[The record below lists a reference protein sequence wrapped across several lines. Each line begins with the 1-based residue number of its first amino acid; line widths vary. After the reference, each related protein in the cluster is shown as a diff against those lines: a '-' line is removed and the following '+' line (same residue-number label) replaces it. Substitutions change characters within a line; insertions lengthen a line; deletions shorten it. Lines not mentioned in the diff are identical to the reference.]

1 METIQ
6 VPSICPYCGV
16 GCGFYTEVE
25 GGRAKNIEYMLEHPI
40 NEGAL
45 CPKGNAALEIIYHPE
60 RLRYPLKK
68 EGNEPFTSFKGK
80 FKRISW
86 DEAISLVSS
95 KLNEI
100 KEKFGPDA
108 VGFLASAKCTNEE
121 NYLMQKLARVFGTNN
136 VDHCARL
143 CHSSTVAGLTTSV
156 GAGAMTNPLSD
167 LANSDCI
174 FVIGSNYAENHP
186 VAARWVFDAK
196 DRGAKIILADPRRTP
211 VSWSADIF
219 LRLKPGTDAVLL
231 NGMLKTIIDEGL
243 LNLEFIRNRTKGFSE
258 LKNFIKNVD
267 FKEIELITGVDAALI
282 QEAARIYAKAK
293 ASAIVWAMGITQ
305 HIKGTDN
312 VINCANLALITG
324 HIGRPGAGLFPLR
337 GQNNVQGACDMGALA
352 PLLPGYVRVNDE
364 EGRRRI
370 VKDWDLNEL
379 PSQPGLTV
387 VEMMDACSKGSIKA
401 MYIMGE
407 NSIISDPNTNH
418 VQEALEKT
426 DFLVVQ
432 DIFLTETAQL
442 ADVVL
447 PAACW
452 AERSGSLTT
461 TERRVQWQH
470 KVIEPLG
477 EVKADWEIIIAIA
490 CNMGLEH
497 FVLHQSPEDILRE
510 INRTVPAYAGIT
522 PERVKNIGGLTW
534 PCPDPEHPGTPI
546 LHTDK
551 FKTADGLGK
560 LIPIQYK
567 LAMEQ
572 PTPEYPLILTT
583 GRVVIHYNSGSMT
596 RRTKSLLKKVPEL
609 FVEIHPKDSEERGIK
624 ADEKVKIITKRG
636 EAEAKAHITDKV
648 PPGLVFMPFHF
659 AGTNALTVDELDP
672 VAKIPEYK
680 VAACQIEKLVK
691 AL

>member
-1 METIQ
+1 
-6 VPSICPYCGV
+6 
-16 GCGFYTEVE
+16 
-25 GGRAKNIEYMLEHPI
+25 
-40 NEGAL
+40 
-45 CPKGNAALEIIYHPE
+45 
-60 RLRYPLKK
+60 
-68 EGNEPFTSFKGK
+68 
-80 FKRISW
+80 
-86 DEAISLVSS
+86 
-95 KLNEI
+95 
-100 KEKFGPDA
+100 
-108 VGFLASAKCTNEE
+108 
-121 NYLMQKLARVFGTNN
+121 
-136 VDHCARL
+136 
-143 CHSSTVAGLTTSV
+143 
-156 GAGAMTNPLSD
+156 MTNPLSD

-196 DRGAKIILADPRRTP
+196 DRGAKVILADPRRIP
-211 VSWSADIF
+211 VSWASDIF
-219 LRLKPGTDAVLL
+219 LRLKPGTDAALV

-243 LNLEFIRNRTKGFSE
+243 INSEFIRNRTKGFSE
-258 LKNFIKNVD
+258 LKDFIKNVD
-267 FKEIELITGVDAALI
+267 FKEVELVTGVDASLI
-282 QEAARIYAKAK
+282 QEAARVYARAK

-352 PLLPGYVRVNDE
+352 PLLPGYVPVSNDE
-364 EGRRRI
+364 GR
-370 VKDWDLNEL
+370 KKFATAWGLDEL
-379 PSQPGLTV
+379 PTQPGLTV
-387 VEMMDACSKGSIKA
+387 VEMMRACSKGSIKA

-407 NSIISDPNTNH
+407 NSIVSDPNTHH
-418 VQEALEKT
+418 VREALEKT

-461 TERRVQWQH
+461 TERRVQWQP
-470 KVIEPLG
+470 KVVEPMG
-477 EVKADWEIIIAIA
+477 EVKADWEIIITIA
-490 CNMGLEH
+490 RNLGLEK
-497 FVLHQSPEDILRE
+497 FFLYQSPEETLRE

-551 FKTADGLGK
+551 FRTTDGLGK
-560 LIPIQYK
+560 FTPIQYK
-567 LAMEQ
+567 PAMEQ
-572 PTPEYPLILTT
+572 ATPEYPLILTT

-596 RRTKSLLKKVPEL
+596 RRTKYLIDMVPEL

-624 ADEKVKIITKRG
+624 ANEKVKIITKRG
-636 EAEAKAHITDKV
+636 EVEAKAHITDKV
-648 PPGLVFMPFHF
+648 APGLVFMPFHF
-659 AGTNALTVDELDP
+659 EGTNILTVDELDP

-680 VAACQIEKLVK
+680 VAACQIEKRK
-691 AL
+691 T

>member
-25 GGRAKNIEYMLEHPI
+25 GGRVKNIEYMLEHPI

-45 CPKGNAALEIIYHPE
+45 CSRGNAALEVVYHPE
-60 RLRYPLKK
+60 RLHYPLKK
-68 EGNEPFTSFKGK
+68 EGSE

-86 DEAISLVSS
+86 DEAIGIVSS

-136 VDHCARL
+136 VDHWSSL
-143 CHSSTVAGLTTSV
+143 CLSSTVAGLTTSV
-156 GAGAMTNPLSD
+156 GAGDMTNPLSD

-174 FVIGSNYAENHP
+174 LVIGSNYAESHP
-186 VAARWVFDAK
+186 VAARWVFEAK
-196 DRGAKIILADPRRTP
+196 DRGAKIILADPRKTP
-211 VSWSADIF
+211 ISWSADIF
-219 LRLKPGTDAVLL
+219 LRLKPGADAVLL
-231 NGMLKTIIDEGL
+231 NGMLKTIIDEPNFSFEKKSLIKRNQEEFIDERL
-243 LNLEFIRNRTKGFSE
+243 LNSEFIRNRTKGFSE
-258 LKNFIKNVD
+258 LKDFIKNVD
-267 FKEIELITGVDAALI
+267 FKEVELITGVDAALI
-282 QEAARIYAKAK
+282 QEAARVYAKPSPHLLGGQGGA
-293 ASAIVWAMGITQ
+293 AIVWAMGITQ
-305 HIKGTDN
+305 HINGTDN

-352 PLLPGYVRVNDE
+352 PLLPGYVPACAASVAAGRQISDE

-370 VKDWDLNEL
+370 AKEWDLNEL

-387 VEMMDACSKGSIKA
+387 VEMMNACSEGSIKA

-407 NSIISDPNTNH
+407 NSIVSDPNTHH

-452 AERSGSLTT
+452 AERSGSSTT
-461 TERRVQWQH
+461 TERRVQWQP
-470 KVIEPLG
+470 KVVEPLG
-477 EVKADWEIIIAIA
+477 EVKADWEIIMTIAR
-490 CNMGLEH
+490 NMGLEK
-497 FVLHQSPEDILRE
+497 FFPYQSPEYILRE
-510 INRTVPAYAGIT
+510 INRTVLAYAGIT

-534 PCPDPEHPGTPI
+534 PCPDTEHPGTPI
-546 LHTDK
+546 LYTDK
-551 FKTADGLGK
+551 FNTADGLGK
-560 LIPIQYK
+560 LT
-567 LAMEQ
+567 
-572 PTPEYPLILTT
+572 PTT
-583 GRVVIHYNSGSMT
+583 
-596 RRTKSLLKKVPEL
+596 LKR
-609 FVEIHPKDSEERGIK
+609 F
-624 ADEKVKIITKRG
+624 
-636 EAEAKAHITDKV
+636 
-648 PPGLVFMPFHF
+648 
-659 AGTNALTVDELDP
+659 
-672 VAKIPEYK
+672 
-680 VAACQIEKLVK
+680 
-691 AL
+691 